1 MAIDSGDI
9 AGMVITVVI
18 TIAIAG
24 TIVLRGPLGRALAR
38 AIEVGAGGGRSPDD
52 ELRMAQLE
60 QRVAELEGGQAR
72 VAELE
77 ERLDFAERMLAR
89 SESVARLPGRGEAS

>member
-1 MAIDSGDI
+1 MVMDSGDM

-52 ELRMAQLE
+52 EARVVQLE
-60 QRVAELEGGQAR
+60 QRVAELEAGQTR

-89 SESVARLPGRGEAS
+89 SESMARLPGRGEAS

>member
-1 MAIDSGDI
+1 MVMDSGDM

-52 ELRMAQLE
+52 EARVAQLE
-60 QRVAELEGGQAR
+60 QRVAELEVGQGR

-89 SESVARLPGRGEAS
+89 SESMARLPGRGEAS

>member
-1 MAIDSGDI
+1 MDSGDM
-9 AGMVITVVI
+9 AGVVITTVI

-52 ELRMAQLE
+52 EVRVAQLE
-60 QRVAELEGGQAR
+60 QRVAELEAGQAR
-72 VAELE
+72 VTELE
-77 ERLDFAERMLAR
+77 ERLDFAERVLAR
-89 SESVARLPGRGEAS
+89 ADAAARLPGRGEAV

>member
-1 MAIDSGDI
+1 MVMDSGDM

-52 ELRMAQLE
+52 EARVAQLE
-60 QRVAELEGGQAR
+60 QRVAELEVGQGR

-89 SESVARLPGRGEAS
+89 SESMARLPGRGEPS